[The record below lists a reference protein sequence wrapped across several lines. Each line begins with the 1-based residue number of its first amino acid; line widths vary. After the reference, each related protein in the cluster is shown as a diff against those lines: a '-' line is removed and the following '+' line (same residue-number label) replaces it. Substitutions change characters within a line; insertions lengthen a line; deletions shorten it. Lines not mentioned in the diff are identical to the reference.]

1 MKILLSVLSCLLVF
15 PWLAAASIN
24 EQGTPSSKEI
34 TLLAESGKTS
44 EGSSEGKETKS
55 PKAIEDYEKE
65 KLAKYKQNIG
75 KRFLAVRTARPP
87 EFFESPNDLRKKIKV
102 KEKEEFQVIEVVQNQ
117 SGTMNFYKVRLEAG
131 KIGYLGADGNNLEI
145 RIKDGS
151 LIPITP
157 KVGKRSRSFREE
169 ASRAID
175 LVKNTLIPSD
185 PATKDKRT
193 IERRM
198 LELRATSSP
207 KLKWRYEAK
216 EIGNHRYRVSQVA
229 EGESDRPIVRT
240 WVVDLSARKVTPEN
254 QAARDLYR
262 Y

>member
-1 MKILLSVLSCLLVF
+1 MKFLLSVLSCLLVF
-15 PWLAAASIN
+15 PWLSVASVK
-24 EQGTPSSKEI
+24 EQSAPSSKGV
-34 TLLAESGKTS
+34 TLLGESGKKV
-44 EGSSEGKETKS
+44 EGLSEGKETKS

-65 KLAKYKQNIG
+65 KLAKYKRNIG
-75 KRFLAVRTARPP
+75 KRFLAVRTVRPP
-87 EFFESPNDLRKKIKV
+87 EFFESPNDLKRKIKV
-102 KEKEEFQVIEVVQNQ
+102 KEKEEFQVMEVVQNQ
-117 SGTMNFYKVRLEAG
+117 SGTMNFYKVKLEAG

-151 LIPITP
+151 IIPITP
-157 KVGKRSRSFREE
+157 RLGKRPRTFREE

-175 LVKNTLIPSD
+175 LVKKTLIPSD
-185 PATKDKRT
+185 PVSKDKRS

-198 LELRATSSP
+198 LELRATSYP
-207 KLKWRYEAK
+207 KLRWRYEAK

-229 EGESDRPIVRT
+229 DGESDRPIVRT